1 MVQSGLWTTLFSTP
15 VQTLNSGCVDTLY
28 VESMFWPQMQHQP
41 HSTLH
46 KIFLELLFNDSDLK
60 I

>member
-28 VESMFWPQMQHQP
+28 VESNVLAPDAT
-41 HSTLH
+41 STTLD
-46 KIFLELLFNDSDLK
+46 FA
-60 I
+60 